1 MYARQMPSLFKM
13 FGDFG
18 HLQAWPWALL
28 CLMLLAI
35 AHSPFCFLPG
45 KIRRWVP
52 SVQVFGV
59 TYLWKLP
66 PTFETRGTAVTA
78 ESGPD
83 RTLFT
88 PIVELPEQVSTEV
101 HASLTWGGE
110 CELTVALESYWF
122 LWGNQKDAHQPNL
135 KMGIRGQTSQKSVY
149 QPELNP
155 NKITLRHNLYSVS

>member
-13 FGDFG
+13 FGDFV
-18 HLQAWPWALL
+18 HLQAWPWSLL
-28 CLMLLAI
+28 CLTFLAI

-45 KIRRWVP
+45 KIRHWVP

-66 PTFETRGTAVTA
+66 PTFETQGMAVTA

-88 PIVELPEQVSTEV
+88 PIVELPEQVFHRSSCLAHVKRRMWANCGSGELLVLVGKPERCPSAQPEDGHRRTDFPE
-101 HASLTWGGE
+101 ASLPAW
-110 CELTVALESYWF
+110 
-122 LWGNQKDAHQPNL
+122 
-135 KMGIRGQTSQKSVY
+135 
-149 QPELNP
+149 
-155 NKITLRHNLYSVS
+155 ITP